1 MSIIARSVA
10 FLAAIGLF
18 VVAAPFGLTADRPM
32 GESAVVA
39 AMAHAQIAVGDRMVA
54 AGDFE
59 TARDIYDV
67 AAKMVRSQGEL
78 PQEAVR
84 RIANAYY
91 FEGDYDNAAA
101 TLDRLAVEAVA
112 FDDLMAELGA
122 LGDAAW
128 LAGLGDGPAD
138 AIRQRFERRL
148 ESSGLPESQREEIRN
163 KLTGELT
170 VRAPHLASW

>member
-10 FLAAIGLF
+10 FLAAIALF

-32 GESAVVA
+32 VESAVVTT
-39 AMAHAQIAVGDRMVA
+39 MARAQIAVGDRLAA

-59 TARDIYDV
+59 TARDVYDV

-78 PQEAVR
+78 PQQAVR

-91 FEGDYDNAAA
+91 FEGDYRNAAV
-101 TLDRLAVEAVA
+101 TLDRLALEALA
-112 FDDLMAELGA
+112 FNDPIAELWA
-122 LGDAAW
+122 LADAAW

-138 AIRQRFERRL
+138 AIWQRVERRL
-148 ESSGLPESQREEIRN
+148 DSADLPVAVREEIRD
-163 KLTGELT
+163 KLTTGLM

>member
-32 GESAVVA
+32 VESAVVTT
-39 AMAHAQIAVGDRMVA
+39 MARAQIAVGDRLVA

-59 TARDIYDV
+59 AARDVYDV

-91 FEGDYDNAAA
+91 FEGDYENAAA

-112 FDDLMAELGA
+112 FDELVAELWA

-128 LAGLGDGPAD
+128 LAGLGDEPDD

-148 ESSGLPESQREEIRN
+148 DSSDLPASEREEIRS

>member
-32 GESAVVA
+32 VESAVVTT
-39 AMAHAQIAVGDRMVA
+39 MARAQIAVGDRLAA

-59 TARDIYDV
+59 TARDVYDV

-78 PQEAVR
+78 PREAVR

-91 FEGDYDNAAA
+91 FEGDYENAAA
-101 TLDRLAVEAVA
+101 TLDHLAVEAVA
-112 FDDLMAELGA
+112 YDDLVAELWA
-122 LGDAAW
+122 LADAAW
-128 LAGLGDGPAD
+128 LTGLGGGAAD
-138 AIRQRFERRL
+138 LIWQRVERRL
-148 ESSGLPESQREEIRN
+148 DSAELPAAVREQIRG
-163 KLTGELT
+163 KLTAELT